1 MGGGDPATGTAGDP
15 LTPKAPNAA
24 GRPPEKYTWNPHFPG
39 GKSPGTARSA
49 IEVGV
54 WHTTRKFFLQYE
66 QSWTAWPTSF
76 SLFGENPAA
85 RLSSHVTN
93 TSGRSV
99 MGGLDSIRN
108 KVMGEIFFAP
118 SVVWP
123 TAAGGIALGA
133 GVALGAPVLI
143 GLGAVGMIG
152 GLGWMAARAI
162 FMPEKI
168 SASKLQQMQE
178 EERQAEEKQL
188 DELLKKLRMDRD
200 HRPQSYLNLLRVI
213 RRDFETQAAKPG
225 YELRS
230 MELVARIRQLV
241 GTCVQRLDRS
251 HQLFELSERLGG
263 QEREA
268 ILKERELILEEIKAS
283 VDQLQGVVR
292 NFSSLSEKQEQAEL
306 SEVQNELEASLR
318 VAKRTE
324 ERLRELQLNPDDR
337 SFLRE

>member
-1 MGGGDPATGTAGDP
+1 
-15 LTPKAPNAA
+15 
-24 GRPPEKYTWNPHFPG
+24 
-39 GKSPGTARSA
+39 
-49 IEVGV
+49 
-54 WHTTRKFFLQYE
+54 
-66 QSWTAWPTSF
+66 
-76 SLFGENPAA
+76 
-85 RLSSHVTN
+85 
-93 TSGRSV
+93 
-99 MGGLDSIRN
+99 LD
-108 KVMGEIFFAP
+108 
-118 SVVWP
+118 
-123 TAAGGIALGA
+123 
-133 GVALGAPVLI
+133 
-143 GLGAVGMIG
+143 
-152 GLGWMAARAI
+152 
-162 FMPEKI
+162 
-168 SASKLQQMQE
+168 
-178 EERQAEEKQL
+178 
-188 DELLKKLRMDRD
+188 DLLKKLRMDRD